1 MEISGTE
8 IERINDNFN
17 VEYSKLTSLLFNES
31 NDIREVDMDRIKPQ
45 VDKCIIDLL
54 RFKHLKEIK

>member
-1 MEISGTE
+1 MKISGTE
-8 IERINDNFN
+8 AEKINDSFHL
-17 VEYSKLTSLLFNES
+17 EYEKLKSLLLNES
-31 NDIREVDMDRIKPQ
+31 NDIREIDIDNIKPQ